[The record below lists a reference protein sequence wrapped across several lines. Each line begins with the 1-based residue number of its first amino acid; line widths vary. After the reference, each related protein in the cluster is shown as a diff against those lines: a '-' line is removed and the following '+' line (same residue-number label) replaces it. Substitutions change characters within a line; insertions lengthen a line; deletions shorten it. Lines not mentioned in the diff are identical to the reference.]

1 MRRSLALFAK
11 GAVLKNISIS
21 VSAAFI
27 VMVISYLLFRGM
39 DNSTPLI
46 VSIICINFG
55 IVAGFLTFDILWAKK
70 NKIKSLQG
78 SIKAGLIVG
87 ITVFITGFDSFLG
100 IESIDESIVNGK
112 ILLKLLVLST
122 GYVGFT
128 LGGLTKY
135 LLFEESSIKKQ

>member
-1 MRRSLALFAK
+1 M
-11 GAVLKNISIS
+11 KNISIS
-21 VSAAFI
+21 VSVTFT
-27 VMVISYLLFRGM
+27 VMAISYLLSKGM
-39 DNSTPLI
+39 NNSTPLC
-46 VSIICINFG
+46 VFIICINFG

-87 ITVFITGFDSFLG
+87 ITVFIIGFDSFLG
-100 IESIDESIVNGK
+100 VESIGESIVDGK
-112 ILLKLLVLST
+112 LLLKLLVLST